1 MSGHDPRVTLAAL
14 DLADRQVDRDDYEAP
29 AATEQGSAEELTRG
43 PNKLHVDS
51 PVGNGHNDLG

>member
-1 MSGHDPRVTLAAL
+1 MTPAVL
-14 DLADRQVDRDDYEAP
+14 DLAARRVDRADGYEAP

-51 PVGNGHNDLG
+51 PIGNGHNDLG